1 MAKKVA
7 IVGAGIAGLV
17 AGYELQKKGFEVV
30 VFECSNRV
38 GGRMST
44 DNVEGFL
51 IDRGAQFLSENY
63 STLIPLIK
71 ELGLESELI
80 ESSSFASVVRN
91 QKICQFSANNPLSP
105 LTSGYLT
112 FSEIVKFIYSSLKWF
127 RQISKLPLDDYSAW
141 AHLDDQTSSE
151 FILKEFNETT
161 LEYIIEPQMQGYY
174 YQSPEESSK
183 AMALM
188 LLSFS
193 QKKGKVLNLKNG
205 MGSLP
210 EKLASFLDV
219 RLNSSVEKVETNNGH
234 VLLRA
239 NAQTYDFDFVV
250 LACPAPIAKSIYS
263 SKSEIELKL
272 LNTEYSS
279 TINIGALLK
288 EKIKNK
294 VINKSYGVLFPRNER
309 QVVSAI
315 GIESNKHHERVPVG
329 KELLDIM
336 LDGTHGKD
344 FLEKSEEEILEII
357 MPEVCRFIPEFK
369 TQSLNHHF
377 VKWKHAEPKSLV
389 GRSKLIKSY
398 RESLT
403 KETKIVLAGDYLGFP
418 YTDSAAHTAKWAAE
432 FILKTSGSTYEDSL

>member
-1 MAKKVA
+1 MAKKIA

-44 DNVEGFL
+44 DKVEGFL
-51 IDRGAQFLSENY
+51 IDRGAQFLSGNY

-71 ELGLESELI
+71 ELGLENELI
-80 ESSSFASVVRN
+80 ESSSFGSVVRN
-91 QKICQFSANNPLSP
+91 QKVCQFSAKNPFSP

-112 FSEIVKFIYSSLKWF
+112 FFEIIKFIFSSAKWF
-127 RQISKLPLDDYSAW
+127 RKISKLPLDDYSAW
-141 AHLDDQTSSE
+141 AHLDDQISSK
-151 FILKEFNETT
+151 FILKEFNNTT

-183 AMALM
+183 ALALM

-193 QKKGKVLNLKNG
+193 LKKGKVLNLCNG

-210 EKLASFLDV
+210 EKLASLLDV
-219 RLNSSVEKVETNNGH
+219 RLNTPVEKIETDNDR
-234 VLLRA
+234 VLLMA
-239 NAQTYDFDFVV
+239 NNQAYDFDFVV
-250 LACPAPIAKSIYS
+250 LACPAPIAKSIYY
-263 SKSEIELKL
+263 SKNEFEQKL

-294 VINKSYGVLFPRNER
+294 AINKSYGVLFPRNER
-309 QVVSAI
+309 QAISAI
-315 GIESNKHHERVPVG
+315 GIESNKHHKRVPEG

-336 LDGTHGKD
+336 LDGTPGKD
-344 FLEKSEEEILEII
+344 FLEKSEEEILKII
-357 MPEVCRFIPEFK
+357 SPEVCRFIPEFK
-369 TQSLNHHF
+369 TQSLGHHF
-377 VKWKHAEPKSLV
+377 VKWKYAEPKSQV

-403 KETKIVLAGDYLGFP
+403 KESKILLAGDYLGFP
-418 YTDSAAHTAKWAAE
+418 YTDSAAHTGKWAAE
-432 FILKTSGSTYEDSL
+432 FILKC